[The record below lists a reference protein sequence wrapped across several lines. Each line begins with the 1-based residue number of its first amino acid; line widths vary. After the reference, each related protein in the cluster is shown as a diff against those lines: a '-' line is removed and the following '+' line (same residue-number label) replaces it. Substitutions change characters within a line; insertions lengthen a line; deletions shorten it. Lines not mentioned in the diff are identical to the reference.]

1 MSFGGGY
8 EKPVDSLRTRGIAG
22 AIAGQVFLSGVRRS
36 DDDRARKRRSE
47 NPRRRLRLLAR
58 TVRLRKNDFAETLR
72 WFPEADE
79 RLRPISG
86 TRACRQHSADCHDLS
101 GAQSLSLV
109 ERGEERVV
117 RTAHGG
123 KAEGADQSP
132 DRKSAQDRAAFP
144 TPPHGS
150 A

>member
-8 EKPVDSLRTRGIAG
+8 EKPVDSPRTRGIAG
-22 AIAGQVFLSGVRRS
+22 AIADQSLLSGSRQS

-72 WFPEADE
+72 WLPETDE
-79 RLRPISG
+79 RRRPISG
-86 TRACRQHSADCHDLS
+86 TRACGQHAADCHGLS
-101 GAQSLSLV
+101 GAQSISLV

-123 KAEGADQSP
+123 EAEGADQNP
-132 DRKSAQDRAAFP
+132 DRQSAQDRGAFRSSP
-144 TPPHGS
+144 
-150 A
+150 